1 MGKITVKHY
10 LNVNLKPYIV
20 KGENYY
26 SMYIMVIVNR
36 KSTKVKSISFEELY
50 TEKDFEDIQN
60 EDNDLL
66 NQENTVIEN
75 ICGLIQEVFR
85 GFDVTMFSSY
95 YSLMKEMFIDDVD
108 FEESFNIL
116 DKKKNVIGLD
126 ISSFVYGDFSLGVN
140 KTHGMDLFTWYSDT
154 GQKKLLSF
162 LKEER
167 VTCNL
172 QDLIYQLNKMV
183 FLGSMEVFSK
193 KLCESKKGRD
203 LFDKYS
209 DTIENDYWRYCGEL
223 EKLYNRDN

>member
-66 NQENTVIEN
+66 NQEITVIEN
-75 ICGLIQEVFR
+75 ICELIQDVFR

-95 YSLMKEMFIDDVD
+95 YSLMKEMFIGNVEFDLY
-108 FEESFNIL
+108 FNL
-116 DKKKNVIGLD
+116 WDKNENAIGLD
-126 ISSFVYGDFSLGVN
+126 LSSFVYGDFSLGIN
-140 KTHGMDLFTWYSDT
+140 RTHGMDLFTWYSEV
-154 GQKKLLSF
+154 GQKNLFSF
-162 LKEER
+162 LKGEGLK
-167 VTCNL
+167 C
-172 QDLIYQLNKMV
+172 DLNELVKQLNKMV
-183 FLGSMEVFSK
+183 FLGSMETFSK
-193 KLCESKKGRD
+193 KLYESKKGRD

-209 DTIENDYWRYCGEL
+209 DTIENDYWRYC
-223 EKLYNRDN
+223 EKLNELYN

>member
-66 NQENTVIEN
+66 NQEITVIDN
-75 ICGLIQEVFR
+75 ICGLIQDVFR
-85 GFDVTMFSSY
+85 EFDATMFSSY
-95 YSLMKEMFIDDVD
+95 YSLLKDMFIGDVD
-108 FEESFNIL
+108 FEAEYNL
-116 DKKKNVIGLD
+116 WDKKNNSIGLD
-126 ISSFVYGDFSLGVN
+126 MSSFVYGDFSLGIN
-140 KTHGMDLFTWYSDT
+140 RTHGMDLFTWYSEI
-154 GQKKLLSF
+154 GQKNLFSF
-162 LKEER
+162 LEKEKIK
-167 VTCNL
+167 C
-172 QDLIYQLNKMV
+172 DLPKFINQLNKMV
-183 FLGSMEVFSK
+183 FLGSMDTFSK
-193 KLCESKKGRD
+193 KLHESKKGRD

-209 DTIENDYWRYCGEL
+209 DTIENDYWRYCEEL
-223 EKLYNRDN
+223 RELYD